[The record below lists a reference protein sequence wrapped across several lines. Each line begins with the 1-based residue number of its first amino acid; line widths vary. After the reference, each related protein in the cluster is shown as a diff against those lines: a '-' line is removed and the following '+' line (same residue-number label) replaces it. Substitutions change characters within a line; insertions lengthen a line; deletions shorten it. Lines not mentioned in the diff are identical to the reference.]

1 MSDTPKLQ
9 QAADGSCPP
18 ATCSPSLE
26 SLKGLKGAEY
36 RKAWNKLHRERC
48 RQSEREWRKRNPD
61 KCKMPE
67 DRKKMLTKIY
77 RESGK
82 RRIARDRHK
91 PIYYGEWEKASMRRE
106 PWGVVE
112 DCMVM
117 ARKASDRQLAA
128 QLGRSIKAIQM
139 RRCKLKKQNLEE
151 NTKDIGA

>member
-1 MSDTPKLQ
+1 
-9 QAADGSCPP
+9 
-18 ATCSPSLE
+18 
-26 SLKGLKGAEY
+26 
-36 RKAWNKLHRERC
+36 
-48 RQSEREWRKRNPD
+48 
-61 KCKMPE
+61 
-67 DRKKMLTKIY
+67 MLTKIY